1 MIRLLKICLMGE
13 YRDTQPL
20 KNEKKEGKSSWWWLG
35 PKRVLC
41 TKRGAPFH
49 YGICLQFTGFACGD
63 IYAALQRESHQGL
76 LHIKRFLFSQ
86 LFFSAVLSRDDSDR
100 HAPTNRAVQY
110 ACVTP
115 FFSSPPSEKRE
126 NVYHILESPTSLAGA
141 AITFFLVFFG
151 VCLGQDSFPKVVA
164 MVLTTFGNSVEDSLR
179 FHALQALTERA

>member
-63 IYAALQRESHQGL
+63 IYAALQRGSHQGL

-100 HAPTNRAVQY
+100 HAPPKRAVQY

-115 FFSSPPSEKRE
+115 FFQSPVRE
-126 NVYHILESPTSLAGA
+126 ERECLSHFGIPHKSCWGSHNFFSCFFFWSLSWSR
-141 AITFFLVFFG
+141 FFSYSCCYGINDFW
-151 VCLGQDSFPKVVA
+151 
-164 MVLTTFGNSVEDSLR
+164 
-179 FHALQALTERA
+179 